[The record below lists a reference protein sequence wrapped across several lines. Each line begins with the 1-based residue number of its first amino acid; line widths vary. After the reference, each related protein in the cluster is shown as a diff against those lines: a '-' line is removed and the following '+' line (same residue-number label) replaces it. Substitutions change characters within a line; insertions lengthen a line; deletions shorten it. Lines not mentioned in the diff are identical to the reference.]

1 MHFHPGSIW
10 YFSHVHTHDAQ
21 LSFLVMTTPPGYC
34 IPLSQQLNVVGD
46 VVVGALVVRTIV
58 VGAFVVVSIKY
69 IHNFDKFDPY
79 FCLIVNKH
87 QRRERV

>member
-1 MHFHPGSIW
+1 MGKVPYTARMEI
-10 YFSHVHTHDAQ
+10 
-21 LSFLVMTTPPGYC
+21 
-34 IPLSQQLNVVGD
+34 

-87 QRRERV
+87 KRRENRRDNQECTIHRHM